1 MTGRSLADVSLP
13 QVGAGIPSD
22 LLERRPDLRAAASDL
37 KAANFD
43 VATARAARLPSFSL
57 TAQGGSSSNL
67 ISELLSPGTFFWS
80 LGGSA
85 APAIGVSLD
94 TSYQERGAKANY
106 RAVLETYHQTVL
118 SALRDTENAL
128 TAVSENSRQYVLAQE
143 AYEQA
148 EYAYKLAELRY
159 RAGAEPFQTMLA
171 AQNSVFQTQES
182 LVQSGLT
189 RFTAVIGLTQALG
202 GGWDGAT
209 PEPPPMALLEAPLE

>member
-1 MTGRSLADVSLP
+1 M
-13 QVGAGIPSD
+13 
-22 LLERRPDLRAAASDL
+22 
-37 KAANFD
+37 
-43 VATARAARLPSFSL
+43 
-57 TAQGGSSSNL
+57 
-67 ISELLSPGTFFWS
+67 
-80 LGGSA
+80 
-85 APAIGVSLD
+85 
-94 TSYQERGAKANY
+94 
-106 RAVLETYHQTVL
+106 LETYHQTVL

-128 TAVSENSRQYVLAQE
+128 PAVSENSRQYVLAQE

-159 RAGAEPFQTMLA
+159 RAGAEPFQTMLT